1 MKSTNIF
8 TTFLTQ
14 LGVKHT
20 SEYSN
25 KVFNEHPHKYNL
37 LGLSILLSDYNVENE
52 AHKINN
58 KEENINKLPVP
69 FVAHF
74 GGDFVVVTKIK
85 NDKVTYKWNE
95 KNINLDIGEFCKSWS
110 GVALFAETNENSR
123 EPEYKKHIK
132 NKVFDTLK
140 LTALVAV
147 SILIFGYALFNNA
160 SNFSCWFFLSLI
172 LNLSGVY
179 ICWLLLQKQINT
191 QSKFGDKICSL
202 FSRSDCNDI
211 LATPAAKFFGLVS
224 WSEIGLGYFISS
236 IIILLFAPTLTVY
249 YVWIVAFSL
258 SYTIWSIWYQKF
270 KAKQWCALCLIVQV
284 VFLLTFAVNLLFSK
298 FSIPE
303 FSFFNIIALGCLY
316 LLPTLIINILMSRI
330 SNNSL
335 LQNTTQELNS
345 LKANEDVFKSLLKQ
359 QSKYEINKNDSQIL
373 FGNPDSNL
381 FITIFTNPFC
391 QPCAKMH
398 ERVEKFL
405 LETDRKVCI
414 QYLFSSFN
422 PDLEFAVKYLIAA
435 RLEKDQNEFE
445 RIMADWFDKGKTMK
459 EAFFND
465 FQLDITNP
473 AIEAEF
479 QKHEAWKEKT
489 QLRATPTILVNGYKL
504 PDNYK
509 IEDLR
514 YFTELEIDVNQS
526 LPRQ

>member
-20 SEYSN
+20 NEYSN

-37 LGLSILLSDYNVENE
+37 LGLSSLLSDYNIENE
-52 AHKINN
+52 AYKIND
-58 KEENINKLPVP
+58 KEENIKELPVP
-69 FVAHF
+69 FIAHF
-74 GGDFVVVTKIK
+74 GGNFVVVTKIK
-85 NDKVTYKWNE
+85 KDKVTYKWNE
-95 KNINLDIGEFCKSWS
+95 KDINLDTDKFCKSWS
-110 GVALFAETNENSR
+110 GVALFAEPNENSR
-123 EPEYKKHIK
+123 EPEYKQHI
-132 NKVFDTLK
+132 NSKVFEILK
-140 LTALVAV
+140 FTALSVISV
-147 SILIFGYALFNNA
+147 LIFGYALFNNA
-160 SNFSCWFFLSLI
+160 ANFSWWFFLSLI

-179 ICWLLLQKQINT
+179 ICWLLLQKQMNT
-191 QSKFGDKICSL
+191 QSKFGDKICTL

-211 LATPAAKFFGLVS
+211 LESPAAKLFGLIS
-224 WSEIGLGYFISS
+224 WSEIGFGYFISS
-236 IIILLFAPTLTVY
+236 IIILLFAPALIVF

-270 KAKQWCALCLIVQV
+270 KAKQWCVLCLIVQV
-284 VFLLTFAVNLLFSK
+284 IFLLTFAVNLFFSK

-303 FSFFNIIALGCLY
+303 FSIFNIIALGCVY
-316 LLPTLIINILMSRI
+316 LLPTLIISILTPRI
-330 SNNSL
+330 SNESL
-335 LQNTTQELNS
+335 FQNTAQELNS
-345 LKANEDVFKSLLKQ
+345 IKANEDVFRALLKQ
-359 QSKYEINKNDSQIL
+359 QPKYEIDKSDSQIL
-373 FGNPDSNL
+373 FGNPDSKL

-391 QPCAKMH
+391 RPCARMH

-405 LETDRKVCI
+405 HETNRKVCI
-414 QYLFSSFN
+414 QYLFSSFS

-435 RLEKDQNEFE
+435 RLEKDQSEFE

-473 AIEAEF
+473 AVETEF

-489 QLRATPTILVNGYKL
+489 QLRATPTILVNGYK
-504 PDNYK
+504 PPENYK

-514 YFTELEIDVNQS
+514 YFTEVEVEI
-526 LPRQ
+526 